1 MACPFCQI
9 MARERPARIVY
20 EDDDAV
26 AFVDTNPQAPTH
38 ILVVPREHITGPL
51 SVDESNERVI
61 GHLVTVA
68 GQVAQEAGIA
78 QDGYRLVL
86 NQGRN
91 GGQSVFHIHLHVLGG
106 RRMHWPPG

>member
-1 MACPFCQI
+1 MPCPFCQI
-9 MARERPARIVY
+9 VGRERPAQIVY
-20 EDDDAV
+20 EDDRAV
-26 AFVDTNPQAPTH
+26 AFVDVNPQAPTH

-51 SVDESNERVI
+51 AVDESNEQVI

-68 GQVAQEAGIA
+68 GQVTRQIGIA
-78 QDGYRLVL
+78 EDGYRLVL

-91 GGQSVFHIHLHVLGG
+91 GGQSVFHIHLHILGG